1 MTPTTVVMGG
11 LLVFS
16 LGLPAQLEAQG
27 RKDDST
33 FRWQGAIASG
43 KTLEVKGVN
52 GSVVATGTSGREAR
66 VRATKRARKS
76 DVSSVEIRVVEDGDG
91 ITICAVYLNN
101 NPGSGCD
108 SGSHRG
114 KNGHWEENDVNVD
127 FVVEVPAGVKFD
139 GSTVNGDVEASG
151 ITADAEVTSVNGD
164 VVLATSGVGSAT
176 TVNGSVRLRLG
187 KSSWTGEIEAKTV
200 NGKVIVEMP
209 TPTDLEVTASTLN
222 GDFESDFPITI
233 QGKASKRNI
242 RGVIGKGGP
251 ELNLQTVNGEIV
263 LRKAS

>member
-1 MTPTTVVMGG
+1 MTSMTVVLGG
-11 LLVFS
+11 LLAFS
-16 LGLPAQLEAQG
+16 LGVPGQAAAQG
-27 RKDDST
+27 RKADST

-52 GSVVATGTSGREAR
+52 GSVVATAATGREAR
-66 VRATKRARKS
+66 VRATKRAHKS
-76 DVSSVEIRVVEDGDG
+76 DLSTVEIRVVEDADG
-91 ITICAVYLNN
+91 VSICAVYPNN
-101 NPGSGCD
+101 
-108 SGSHRG
+108 SGSSCNSRSHGNSDR
-114 KNGHWEENDVNVD
+114 WEENDVNVD
-127 FVVEVPAGVKFD
+127 FVVEVPAGVRFD

-176 TVNGSVRLRLG
+176 TVNGSVRLKLG

-222 GDFESDFPITI
+222 GDFESDFPLTIT
-233 QGKASKRNI
+233 GKASRQSI
-242 RGVIGKGGP
+242 RGTIGKGGP